1 MSVYTNELDAEI
13 AVNQSLRNQIRE
25 LQNMTNYLTLDNGQI
40 INVGS
45 YEVVTKESIENAM
58 ADKRAQIELA
68 QAEINGLQDILSK
81 VNEVAP
87 PVIETDAP
95 GQPAEVPEISQAAP
109 EAPAEPAHQEQ
120 PVAEQPEQLTPTTPQ
135 APMVNDVTPAPQTP
149 ETAPAPQPVIDLN

>member
-1 MSVYTNELDAEI
+1 
-13 AVNQSLRNQIRE
+13 
-25 LQNMTNYLTLDNGQI
+25 MTNYLTLDNGQI